1 MMDVR
6 AVLSAHHKQLI
17 LQFSLSYLDYHQ
29 SIIYYAQF
37 KYFLLLCFV
46 GNSIYLFI
54 NCVPKLVQGCS
65 QVMRLRQINKVSIL
79 FYFNQRPL
87 DSRTRTTT
95 SMRFDFKFFRV
106 FSKYRLL
113 GKLHFTIFH
122 KKISTVIFSEGGYAL
137 SLSQN
142 DQTSN
147 I

>member
-6 AVLSAHHKQLI
+6 AVLSAHHNHLI
-17 LQFSLSYLDYHQ
+17 FQFSLSYLDYHQ

-46 GNSIYLFI
+46 GDSNYLICLII
-54 NCVPKLVQGCS
+54 NCVPKLVQGCY
-65 QVMRLRQINKVSIL
+65 QVMRLRQINKVFYSIV
-79 FYFNQRPL
+79 FYSNQRPL

-95 SMRFDFKFFRV
+95 SMRFDLKFFRV

-122 KKISTVIFSEGGYAL
+122 KKIQHCYL
-137 SLSQN
+137 Q
-142 DQTSN
+142 
-147 I
+147 